1 MAKERSEE
9 MTKILEEAAKKSA
22 AIEILLDEISP
33 PGVFGPT
40 PPIVDG
46 PRFLRVDA
54 GSRINYHEDRLIE
67 EGGTVPHRGS
77 PGAAAWDIHSAED
90 VELAPYV
97 YHRIKTGLYCEIP
110 QGHVLLVLPRS
121 GFSFKNQIV
130 MPNSVGVI
138 DEDYR
143 GEISITACW
152 TPNPA
157 ETLQFEISQSKPYE
171 FRGDAHYPM
180 SARVFFDEKLRFHI
194 KKGDRIAQALL
205 VEYKVQEWR
214 GVDGLSTT
222 ARGAGGFGS
231 TGVRS

>member
-1 MAKERSEE
+1 MTKRSESFE
-9 MTKILEEAAKKSA
+9 EVLKNAEAAVRP
-22 AIEILLDEISP
+22 E
-33 PGVFGPT
+33 GPT
-40 PPIVDG
+40 IVG
-46 PRFLRVDA
+46 GFNEPHTTLPTPTAKQISF
-54 GSRINYHEDRLIE
+54 HEDRLAE
-67 EGGTVPHRGS
+67 EGGAVPLRGS
-77 PGAAAWDIHSAED
+77 PGAAAWDIYSAED
-90 VELAPYV
+90 VVLTPYM
-97 YHRIKTGLYCEIP
+97 YHRIKTGIYCEIP

-157 ETLQFEISQSKPYE
+157 ETMKFEIKQSKPYE
-171 FRGDAHYPM
+171 LHGDAHYPM
-180 SARVFFDEKLRFHI
+180 SARVFFDETLRFHI

-205 VEYKVQEWR
+205 VEYKEQVWR

-222 ARGAGGFGS
+222 TRGSGGFGS